1 MVFTD
6 TKQDNVSTASGRLT
20 AAEYNSL
27 VDWLTSIASTAA
39 SVLTL
44 IKTVDGSGSNLDAD
58 LLDGHSSAY
67 FATQTD
73 MDAAE
78 AWFQSIPSTAA
89 NLLTSIK
96 TVDGS
101 GSGLDADTLDAHET
115 TYFATDADM
124 TAAEAWFQSIP
135 STAANILTAVK
146 TVDGTGSGLDAD
158 LLDGHETTYFSV
170 SGHSHLSV
178 KSKTSGY
185 TAVAGDVVLAN
196 ASGGAFS
203 ITLPLNPSTGSFV
216 IIKKVD
222 ASINAVTV
230 NGNGDTIDGAAT
242 VDIVNQYESLT
253 CISDGTS
260 WYLI

>member
-73 MDAAE
+73 MD
-78 AWFQSIPSTAA
+78 
-89 NLLTSIK
+89 
-96 TVDGS
+96 
-101 GSGLDADTLDAHET
+101 
-115 TYFATDADM
+115 
-124 TAAEAWFQSIP
+124 AAEAWFQSIP

>member
-6 TKQDNVSTASGRLT
+6 TKQDNVSTASGQLT

-73 MDAAE
+73 MD
-78 AWFQSIPSTAA
+78 
-89 NLLTSIK
+89 
-96 TVDGS
+96 
-101 GSGLDADTLDAHET
+101 
-115 TYFATDADM
+115 
-124 TAAEAWFQSIP
+124 AAEAWFQSIP